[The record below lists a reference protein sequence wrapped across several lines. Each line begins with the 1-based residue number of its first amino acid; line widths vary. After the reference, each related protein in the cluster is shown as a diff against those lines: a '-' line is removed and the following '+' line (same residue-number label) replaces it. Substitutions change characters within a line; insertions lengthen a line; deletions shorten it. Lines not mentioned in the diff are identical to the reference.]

1 MIKVVEY
8 ARKVKPFERGEL
20 DITLFNEMYL
30 KDNNLSVELL
40 RRGFSWLDTG
50 THDSLIEAESFV
62 ETIQKRQRMMVTCPE
77 ESVWRNGGLSDDD
90 TSTIVNKS
98 QNNECWI
105 YLSRLLKNTNNM

>member
-62 ETIQKRQRMMVTCPE
+62 ETIPKSQRMMVTCPE
-77 ESVWRNGGLSDDD
+77 EIVWRNGGLDD
-90 TSTIVNKS
+90 
-98 QNNECWI
+98 NELESLARSLEKNQYGKYLI
-105 YLSRLLKNTNNM
+105 RLLSRK